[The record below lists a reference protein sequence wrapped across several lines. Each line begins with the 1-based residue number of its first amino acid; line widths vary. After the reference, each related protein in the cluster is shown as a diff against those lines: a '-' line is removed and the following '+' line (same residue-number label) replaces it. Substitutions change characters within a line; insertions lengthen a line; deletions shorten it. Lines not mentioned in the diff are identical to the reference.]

1 MSNDYM
7 KKREAH
13 LAFRKRWIYVISS
26 LIAIFTIMAFVCLYG
41 HKVNSQAIYIEYREN
56 SDVDYKVYLKEND
69 FYEEE
74 YIGKDQSYIA
84 SLIDK
89 VVANFDYEIKMDAD
103 NVDYKYSYSVDAQL
117 EVFDN
122 EFDKPVYNPVDV
134 LVKEKTYEH
143 KSSEKLSI
151 SEQIEIDYEQYNKKA
166 EDFVKAYELT
176 AVDCSLI
183 VKMHISIISKCDDLS
198 AANRN
203 NYTVSLTIPLSHKTT
218 EVKLVSSIPTAE
230 NKLLACNNAA
240 SNSLTFKAT
249 AIAMFILDVLSV
261 IALVVFLAITKDE
274 NVDYASKV
282 NKLLRNY
289 RSYIQQINNQ
299 FDVTGY
305 QILLVNTFNEM
316 LDIRDTIQRPILFN
330 ENDDK
335 TCAKFFIMTDNKV
348 LYLYQIEVSLS
359 DAEESMDESDL
370 LKAYEGKLVSI
381 NHLDDEEIESD
392 RLYLIKEELR
402 QAGINLDP
410 NASEEEKAYKQVK
423 IRVKRNRKRR

>member
-1 MSNDYM
+1 MSNEDK
-7 KKREAH
+7 KKRAAH
-13 LAFRKRWIYVISS
+13 LAFRKRWIFVISS
-26 LIAIFTIMAFVCLYG
+26 LIAIFTVMACVCLYG
-41 HKVNSQAIYIEYREN
+41 HKVNSKAVYIEYREN

-74 YIGKDQSYIA
+74 YLGKDQSYIA

-89 VVANFDYEIKMDAD
+89 VVANFDYEIKMDAE

-122 EFDKPVYNPVDV
+122 EFDKPVYNPTDI
-134 LVKEKTYEH
+134 LVKEKTFEH
-143 KSSEKLSI
+143 KSSEKLVI
-151 SEQIEIDYEQYNKKA
+151 SEKIEINYEHYNEKA
-166 EDFVKAYELT
+166 EKFVEAYELT
-176 AVDCSLI
+176 GVDCNLI
-183 VKMHISIISKCDDLS
+183 VKMHINIISKCDDLS

-203 NYTVSLTIPLSHKTT
+203 NYTVSLTIPLTDKTT

-240 SNSLTFKAT
+240 SNSQTFKAT

-261 IALVVFLAITKDE
+261 IVLVIFLTVTRDE

-282 NKLLRNY
+282 SRLIRNY
-289 RSYIQQINNQ
+289 RSYIQQINNE

-330 ENDDK
+330 ENEDK

-348 LYLYQIEVSLS
+348 LYLYQIEVLLS
-359 DAEESMDESDL
+359 ETVDSMDENDV

-381 NHLDDEEIESD
+381 ENLDDSDIEND
-392 RLYLIKEELR
+392 RLYLIKEELQ
-402 QAGINLDP
+402 QAGIKLDS
-410 NASEEEKAYKQVK
+410 NAGEEKAYKQVK